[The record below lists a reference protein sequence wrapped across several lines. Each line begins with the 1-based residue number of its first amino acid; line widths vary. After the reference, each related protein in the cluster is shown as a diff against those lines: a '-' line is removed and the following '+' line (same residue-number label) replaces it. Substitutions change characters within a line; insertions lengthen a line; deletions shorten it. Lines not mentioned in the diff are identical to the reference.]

1 MSSKLTIKETLEKYT
16 NENGFAWGVNTAL
29 DAIKPDLQFDLSAE
43 NGEFIINSWVYKQP
57 TSKQIREEYLRQK
70 TIAEF
75 LEFIKNNK
83 IWFIKFLFK
92 K

>member
-1 MSSKLTIKETLEKYT
+1 MSKLTIKETLEKYS
-16 NENGFAWGVNTAL
+16 NKNGFAWGINTAL
-29 DAIKPDLQFDLSAE
+29 DAIKPDLQFDLSVE

-57 TSKQIREEYLRQK
+57 TSKQIKEEYIRQK
-70 TIAEF
+70 TISEF
-75 LEFIKNNK
+75 LDFIKNNK